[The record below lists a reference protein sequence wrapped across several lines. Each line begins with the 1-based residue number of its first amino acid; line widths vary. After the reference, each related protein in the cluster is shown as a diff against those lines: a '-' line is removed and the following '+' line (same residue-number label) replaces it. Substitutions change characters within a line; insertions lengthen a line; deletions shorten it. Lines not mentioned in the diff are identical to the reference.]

1 MKKFKFS
8 LDKLQNYKEQV
19 LESEKNALGILR
31 GELRDLN
38 IELDGLLH
46 LINLKSDEL
55 EHMMI
60 KSVTPANFAASKRF
74 ITFKQ
79 QEVHALRRRI
89 AAKEDEIAAQL
100 EVVVESN
107 KEVNTLEKLEERQLE
122 EYNYAAL
129 KEEELFID
137 EFVSNQRIRDG
148 VITI

>member
-8 LDKLQNYKEQV
+8 LDKLQNYKEQI

-31 GELRDLN
+31 SELRELN
-38 IELDGLLH
+38 NELDGLIN

-60 KSVTPANFAASKRF
+60 RSVTPTDFAANKRF

-89 AAKEDEIAAQL
+89 ADKEEEISAQL
-100 EVVVESN
+100 NVVVESN

-137 EFVSNQRIRDG
+137 EFVSNQRIRNQM
-148 VITI
+148 IH